1 MSYLE
6 QFAENGGLPG
16 HCRIS
21 GEKCA
26 VFFGNLTRL
35 MNVKQSAL
43 STCGASH
50 SEMMILLVA
59 LDHFTDNGEHIT
71 SAEAARRLNV
81 SAPSVSRSLK
91 GLSEKG
97 LVKRDLD
104 ENDRRSVRIIVT
116 EAGEEKIK
124 KLLRFIF
131 TALDSVLET
140 FSDEELS
147 QMLELQNRFVNSLNN
162 IMEGQLNVRDK
173 KHHQGLQD
181 GL

>member
-1 MSYLE
+1 MSYLA
-6 QFAENGGLPG
+6 QFAESGGLPVNS
-16 HCRIS
+16 RVS

-35 MNVKQSAL
+35 MDVKQAAF

-50 SEMMILLVA
+50 SELMILLVA
-59 LDHFTDNGEHIT
+59 LDYFTDNGAYIT
-71 SAEAARRLNV
+71 SAEAARRLDV

-104 ENDRRSVRIIVT
+104 ENDRRSVRIVVT
-116 EAGEEKIK
+116 TAGEEKIK
-124 KLLRFIF
+124 GLLRLIF
-131 TALDSVLET
+131 TAFDSVLEV

-162 IMEGQLNVRDK
+162 ITEEILNVRNK
-173 KHHQGLQD
+173 KHH
-181 GL
+181 